1 MLAGIVVEDFA
12 VTPRPAQAGRADT
25 KHERSA
31 ALRAAGQSLR
41 CHQRDQAT
49 GRSEQ
54 YFESGCALLRFKL

>member
-12 VTPRPAQAGRADT
+12 VTPRPAQAGRPDT

-31 ALRAAGQSLR
+31 ALWTAGQSLR

-49 GRSEQ
+49 GRPEQ
-54 YFESGCALLRFKL
+54 YFKSRCSLLRFKL